1 MALIKCPECGKEISD
16 KAKICVQ
23 CGFPILEQSDVN
35 NDIQEAKNITE
46 LLALLESK
54 FKNFLNTSK
63 DFTTFYN
70 TNLKFFADL
79 KAFAD
84 ASDEHDDI
92 LKSLSSLIFADG
104 IEISSKDVKN
114 VLYSVNWYKVTNEGK
129 KSFAEALANA
139 MSKIDNNGNTKET
152 TFAYAIY
159 HAQNLNT
166 AENRMIVLKP
176 LLEKDPSTQWYKYI
190 LVNNVCVNELGLP
203 SMMDLYIDGRNI
215 EMKDYLYR
223 TPKTKS
229 TIQTD
234 NVVRCPKC
242 GSESIATI
250 NRGYSLFWG
259 FLGSGKPVNVCQK
272 CGHKFKP
279 GT

>member
-16 KAKICVQ
+16 KAKTCVQ
-23 CGFPILEQSDVN
+23 CGFPISEQLDINDETQEVN
-35 NDIQEAKNITE
+35 NVTE
-46 LLALLESK
+46 LLILLESN
-54 FKNFLNTSK
+54 FKSFLNTSK
-63 DFTTFYN
+63 DFSTFYSN
-70 TNLKFFADL
+70 NIKHFSDL
-79 KAFAD
+79 KSFAD

-104 IEISSKDVKN
+104 IEITAKDIKN
-114 VLYSVNWYKVTNEGK
+114 TLCMIDWFRVSEEANTMFDK
-129 KSFAEALANA
+129 KLVDAFTKKDS
-139 MSKIDNNGNTKET
+139 NGNTRET
-152 TFAYAIY
+152 IFAYAIY
-159 HAQNLNT
+159 HAINLNT
-166 AENRMIVLKP
+166 AENRKMIIEP
-176 LLEKDPSTQWYKYI
+176 LLQKDPSTQWYKYV
-190 LVNNVCVNELGLP
+190 LVNNVGVKELGLP
-203 SMMDLYIDGRNI
+203 CMVDLYIDGRNI

-229 TIQTD
+229 TVPTD
-234 NVVRCPKC
+234 NVVRCPNC

-279 GT
+279 GS